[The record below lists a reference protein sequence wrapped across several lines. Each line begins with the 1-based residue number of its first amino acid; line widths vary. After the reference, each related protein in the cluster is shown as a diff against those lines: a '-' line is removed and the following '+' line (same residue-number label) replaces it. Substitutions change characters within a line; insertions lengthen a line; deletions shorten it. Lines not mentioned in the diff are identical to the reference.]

1 MALIDDV
8 QAVCRRLAPQ
18 GWADLLAQHDLNIT
32 SPNLAAEIAREL
44 PEIRRDVPGF
54 EDFAM
59 EGERGI
65 EPGRPACSLLFH
77 ALASPNVLRGT
88 SNEPLAA
95 FPTLAEIES
104 VENYVFGF
112 EPPSVDDLVAR
123 FPHADM
129 AVAVFATEYRPGAE
143 TVHRKHADLCF
154 SRTGVARVGTAAPL
168 YDPRARGF
176 VPFDEEDQ
184 HAFRVLPARYAPY
197 IAFEL
202 RGDESRFG
210 R

>member
-8 QAVCRRLAPQ
+8 QAVCRRLAPH
-18 GWADLLAQHDLNIT
+18 GWADLLAQHGLDIT
-32 SPNLAAEIAREL
+32 SPNLAAELAREL

-65 EPGRPACSLLFH
+65 EPGRPARSLLFH

-154 SRTGVARVGTAAPL
+154 SRTGHARLGTTTSR
-168 YDPRARGF
+168 YDDKRREFLPV
-176 VPFDEEDQ
+176 VPDDPF
-184 HAFRVLPARYAPY
+184 AFPVQPARYAAYLAVQRAADP
-197 IAFEL
+197 
-202 RGDESRFG
+202 
-210 R
+210 